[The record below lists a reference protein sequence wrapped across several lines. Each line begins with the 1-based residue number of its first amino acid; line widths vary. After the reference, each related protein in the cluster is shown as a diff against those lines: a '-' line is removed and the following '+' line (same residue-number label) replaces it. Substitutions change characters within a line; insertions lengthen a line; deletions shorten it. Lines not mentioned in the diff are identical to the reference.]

1 MDNGPK
7 QKKKKRTGGSPGGS
21 PGREEEVGSE
31 SGSAQKRE
39 LSPARAVVKDVTYRQ
54 LRPEVKTTLEKIVY
68 QLELVGKTLQMLE
81 TRIIDSEDK
90 L

>member
-1 MDNGPK
+1 M
-7 QKKKKRTGGSPGGS
+7 
-21 PGREEEVGSE
+21 
-31 SGSAQKRE
+31 
-39 LSPARAVVKDVTYRQ
+39 
-54 LRPEVKTTLEKIVY
+54 TLEKIVY